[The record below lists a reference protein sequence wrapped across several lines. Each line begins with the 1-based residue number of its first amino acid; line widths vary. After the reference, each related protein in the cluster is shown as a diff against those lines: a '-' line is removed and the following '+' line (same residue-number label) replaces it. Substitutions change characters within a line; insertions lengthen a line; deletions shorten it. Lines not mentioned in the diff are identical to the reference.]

1 MNVFALKIGI
11 ALAIVAGAC
20 GATWF
25 GADAHYSRQ
34 YAALKAG
41 YEQASRDQKAAV
53 DRTIADNQAAA
64 KAVNDEAK
72 QQIGDM
78 SRVIAD
84 LSVRSTAGGHALRV
98 CAAPAGTVRPYLDP
112 IGPAVTASP
121 GRATEPARTAQDAAI
136 APAILGNVL
145 EVGIDA
151 LKAELLWR
159 EYARKT
165 GQDNQR

>member
-1 MNVFALKIGI
+1 MNLLVLKIAL
-11 ALAIVAGAC
+11 ALAIVGGAC

-25 GADAHYSRQ
+25 AADARYSRQ
-34 YAALKAG
+34 YAALRGA
-41 YEQASRDQKAAV
+41 YEQASRDQKAV
-53 DRTIADNQAAA
+53 VERTIADNQAAA

-112 IGPAVTASP
+112 IGPAVTAGP
-121 GRATEPARTAQDAAI
+121 GRAAEPARAAPDAAI
-136 APAILGNVL
+136 TPAILWNVL
-145 EVGIDA
+145 DVGIDA

-159 EYARKT
+159 EWVRQT
-165 GQDNQR
+165 R